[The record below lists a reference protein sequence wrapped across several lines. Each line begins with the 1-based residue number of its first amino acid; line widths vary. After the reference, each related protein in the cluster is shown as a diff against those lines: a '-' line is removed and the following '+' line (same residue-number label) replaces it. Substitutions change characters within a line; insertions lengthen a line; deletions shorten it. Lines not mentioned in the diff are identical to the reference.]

1 KALTTGPRRLTTAS
15 TKTPRRHLKED
26 AAPPSLQAAHH
37 RASTCR
43 RHRVPA
49 NLAAER
55 LSSFP
60 RRGPRTS
67 DTPLPPRLDNWNLF
81 PPPTDFRLLE
91 KKRLTSTTT

>member
-1 KALTTGPRRLTTAS
+1 KALTTGPRRRTTAS
-15 TKTPRRHLKED
+15 GKTPHLQHSK
-26 AAPPSLQAAHH
+26 PS
-37 RASTCR
+37 TTEFR

-49 NLAAER
+49 NLASER

-67 DTPLPPRLDNWNLF
+67 DTPLPPRLESWDLF

-91 KKRLTSTTT
+91 KKRLISTTT

>member
-1 KALTTGPRRLTTAS
+1 MSTDHWTKKTDHRLE
-15 TKTPRRHLKED
+15 ED

-37 RASTCR
+37 RASPRR

-49 NLAAER
+49 NLPAER

-67 DTPLPPRLDNWNLF
+67 DTPLPPRLDSWNLF
-81 PPPTDFRLLE
+81 PPSNRF
-91 KKRLTSTTT
+91 